1 MKGEK
6 TMLKRQKNFRSLC
19 MTIGLATALTFM
31 IVSPA
36 SAIELPGPDEFGYII
51 NQIEGNLRELSTH
64 ENTVHLT
71 LGDDAVSEPIT
82 LPFPFLFYGV
92 SVAEVYISSNG
103 FISFSSG
110 QGTGGWEGGLI
121 PDPLVPNNIIA
132 GFWEDLN
139 PAHISSG
146 YISHATIVGEDGNQ
160 EFVVEFEKVPHY
172 LNESPLTFQI
182 ILHEGSNNIELQYG
196 EAMGDSDSQPFTV
209 GIENDDGTM
218 GMQIV
223 HGDAS
228 FDNEG
233 FLISNPLIEEFEV
246 QSANVSLG
254 RGQELDKYDIMGAFT
269 LSDFSDGAIDP
280 IGEGVTI
287 KVGTSSLTIPP
298 NSFEA
303 KQGKSGVEF
312 QGSIDGALVHVSIEA
327 VGALSFRY
335 HVEAHKVDL
344 SDSTI
349 PLKFSLKMG
358 TDVGVTTIPLHG
370 YLRTGKKHN
379 YLGLNTDLNNR
390 SGSLRN
396 YSRTYR

>member
-71 LGDDAVSEPIT
+71 LGDDAVSEPI
-82 LPFPFLFYGV
+82 
-92 SVAEVYISSNG
+92 
-103 FISFSSG
+103 
-110 QGTGGWEGGLI
+110 
-121 PDPLVPNNIIA
+121 PL
-132 GFWEDLN
+132 

-358 TDVGVTTIPLHG
+358 TNVGVTTIPLHG
-370 YLRTGKKHN
+370 YLRTGKSIII
-379 YLGLNTDLNNR
+379 LDLTQTSITVPVA
-390 SGSLRN
+390 SGIIAAPIAKQIILSL
-396 YSRTYR
+396 